1 MLRETTSDRD
11 QASAHRPRLPPLP
24 RLPPALAPKGSNVHV
39 TVDAENEATAIEH
52 ITHKACAQTVISFT
66 RERGYTPAELAEVG
80 IWAEETR

>member
-1 MLRETTSDRD
+1 MIEIKKARNVHAYRRCPVCRT
-11 QASAHRPRLPPLP
+11 Q
-24 RLPPALAPKGSNVHV
+24 LAPKGSNVRV
-39 TVDAENEATAIEH
+39 NIDAENEATAIEH

>member
-1 MLRETTSDRD
+1 MIEIKKARNVPGFRFCPVCRTR
-11 QASAHRPRLPPLP
+11 
-24 RLPPALAPKGSNVHV
+24 LAPKGSNVRV
-39 TVDAENEATAIEH
+39 NIDTENEATAIEH